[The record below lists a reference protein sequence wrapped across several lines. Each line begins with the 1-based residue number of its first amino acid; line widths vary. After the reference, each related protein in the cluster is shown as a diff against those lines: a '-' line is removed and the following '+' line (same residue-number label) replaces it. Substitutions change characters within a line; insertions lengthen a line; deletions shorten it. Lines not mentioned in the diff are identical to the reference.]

1 MRGSLI
7 AGIEAGGTKTI
18 CAVAAGDGSVLAQC
32 RVPTGSPD
40 ETFAAIAA
48 FYDEQKAQRG
58 PIEIGGVGSFGPLD
72 LDPRSPMHGA
82 LTTTPKPDWSGTNM
96 RSRVSAILGAPVLI
110 DTDVNCAG
118 LAEGVYGA
126 GQGLDRFCYVTV
138 GTGIGVG
145 CIDDGRPSRGVGHP
159 EAGHMR
165 ITRAAG
171 DDAFAGICPY
181 HSDCLEGLAS
191 GPAIEARWWRKPQD
205 LGEGHNAWRYEAH
218 YIAALAV
225 NLTYVLRPQRIIL
238 GGGVMSQTGLIDLVR
253 SQFDDMMAGYSFD
266 RWSGDPATYLAEPML
281 TEPSAGLV
289 GAIELARRSGSDF
302 SRAAR

>member
-1 MRGSLI
+1 MRDSLI

-18 CAVAAGDGSVLAQC
+18 CAVANDDGSVLAQC

-48 FYDEQKAQRG
+48 FYDEQKAQHG

-72 LDPRSPMHGA
+72 LDCRSPTHGA
-82 LTTTPKPDWSGTNM
+82 LTTTPKSGWSGINM
-96 RSRVSAILGAPVLI
+96 RSRVSDILGAPVLI

-126 GQGLDRFCYVTV
+126 GQGLDRFCYITV

-145 CIDDGRPSRGVGHP
+145 CVEDGRPSSGVGHP
-159 EAGHMR
+159 EAGHIR
-165 ITRAAG
+165 VPRAAG
-171 DDAFAGICPY
+171 DDAFAGMCPY

-191 GPAIEARWWRKPQD
+191 GPAIEARWRRRPED
-205 LGEGHNAWRYEAH
+205 LGDEHSAWRYEAH

-225 NLTYVLRPQRIIL
+225 NLTYVLRPQRLIL
-238 GGGVMSQTGLIDLVR
+238 GGGVMSHTGLIDLVR
-253 SQFDDMMAGYSFD
+253 SQFDDMMGGYSLD
-266 RWSGDPATYLAEPML
+266 RWSGDAGTYLAEPIL
-281 TEPSAGLV
+281 TENSAGVV
-289 GAIELARRSGSDF
+289 GAIELARRNKSDF